1 MITCKFVIGVALQ
14 SYQLMQTLNMMTIWL
29 NAQSFCILQRGF
41 QFPSYLASMEI
52 SPEDIPMQMMEV
64 LGNMA
69 LDYGAQNGH
78 LQKRR
83 RDQTSKPFSPNK
95 DGKVEDNSKMLFLMV
110 QLLLR
115 HERDLMAVQAQNSY
129 VLFISTNKE
138 GMMASLLQESVNW
151 KKAQKENQVTMPLRQ
166 HLFQFLLKTL
176 LHRVLKLKDC
186 KPTDPLWESS
196 LQSQLLLK
204 DGSWPFQVWN
214 AQKKSA
220 GAGWQEEEHTDGRN
234 ADTSRANV
242 PYGGGSRSSCPISLS
257 SIQIQGCTG
266 ASLEIRDRCE
276 KQQIAH
282 SHSDVGGLHSLATP
296 LPTHQKASPDPKQAG
311 RRVDEDQ
318 QIQLQRQKLCVRLM
332 DLTLHNPNVL
342 CFLNTVFLTTVW
354 VHLLCSDFNMMTW
367 GKLTLPLQTLL
378 LAEMAAPLCLR
389 THPLFQDMLEQW
401 QVLRAHGQQDYGEF
415 LCFYLGWLGTKLVSS
430 ISASL
435 SD

>member
-214 AQKKSA
+214 AQKKS
-220 GAGWQEEEHTDGRN
+220 QELDGKKKSIPMGEMQTHLEQMFHMVEAPDQVVRFHSLQSKSKDVPVLPWKLEIDVKNSKLHTH
-234 ADTSRANV
+234 
-242 PYGGGSRSSCPISLS
+242 
-257 SIQIQGCTG
+257 IQMLVGCTVWQLL
-266 ASLEIRDRCE
+266 SLRI
-276 KQQIAH
+276 KKHHLTQ
-282 SHSDVGGLHSLATP
+282 SKLA
-296 LPTHQKASPDPKQAG
+296 
-311 RRVDEDQ
+311 DE
-318 QIQLQRQKLCVRLM
+318 LM
-332 DLTLHNPNVL
+332 KISKSN
-342 CFLNTVFLTTVW
+342 FR
-354 VHLLCSDFNMMTW
+354 
-367 GKLTLPLQTLL
+367 GKN
-378 LAEMAAPLCLR
+378 
-389 THPLFQDMLEQW
+389 
-401 QVLRAHGQQDYGEF
+401 
-415 LCFYLGWLGTKLVSS
+415 
-430 ISASL
+430 SAS
-435 SD
+435 D